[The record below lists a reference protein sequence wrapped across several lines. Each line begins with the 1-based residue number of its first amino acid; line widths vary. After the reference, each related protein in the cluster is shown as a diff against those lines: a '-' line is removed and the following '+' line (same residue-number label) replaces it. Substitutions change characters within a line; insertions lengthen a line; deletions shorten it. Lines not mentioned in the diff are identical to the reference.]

1 MALDRAKSAYK
12 PGEHLFRVLE
22 GEARWRGRGGRRKED
37 SVTIRH
43 MARARPECNG
53 GNTRCSSA
61 ADRII
66 VPFLHGTCPV
76 ELLPLYSAPS
86 SPTLLATLFPN
97 PPFHYRGNFSRF
109 PIRFPRY
116 VSEIFM
122 CVYIYMYRCLKRE
135 SGKTV
140 ATPARQACFARFLAG
155 QSCPAWRS
163 RGAWGEKFEGS
174 RARLRAPSRDE
185 ILRATYV
192 FVTYVSSPRGPPM
205 LDGETKRITP
215 EGSEAPKPA
224 SFPSPFP
231 YYPASRLLFI
241 NSLSVFIERP
251 RLFRL
256 SGSLIRSKRKRV
268 AFFRGKNE
276 RKR

>member
-22 GEARWRGRGGRRKED
+22 GEARWRKRGGRRKED

-76 ELLPLYSAPS
+76 ELLPLYSASS

-122 CVYIYMYRCLKRE
+122 CVYISVFKTGKWQN
-135 SGKTV
+135 SGNSG
-140 ATPARQACFARFLAG
+140 ATSVFCKI
-155 QSCPAWRS
+155 S
-163 RGAWGEKFEGS
+163 RGTKLSGMAITGS
-174 RARLRAPSRDE
+174 LGREIRRISSTFACSLSRRDIKSYLRLR
-185 ILRATYV
+185 YV
-192 FVTYVSSPRGPPM
+192 R
-205 LDGETKRITP
+205 
-215 EGSEAPKPA
+215 
-224 SFPSPFP
+224 
-231 YYPASRLLFI
+231 
-241 NSLSVFIERP
+241 
-251 RLFRL
+251 
-256 SGSLIRSKRKRV
+256 
-268 AFFRGKNE
+268 
-276 RKR
+276 